1 MKSVYIISGTMGVG
15 KTATSKKLMEL
26 LPDSVFLDGDWCWNA
41 SPFQVTDETKA
52 MVIDNITHL
61 LNNFIHCSAYKN
73 VIFCWV
79 MHQQQITDDILMR
92 LDTDRCEVKCISL
105 VADEEAL
112 IRRLKADIAAGIR
125 TEDVISRSIERIP
138 LYEKL
143 STIKIDVSHITPDQ
157 AAEAIAAL

>member
-92 LDTDRCEVKCISL
+92 LDTDGCEVKCISL

-143 STIKIDVSHITPDQ
+143 STIKIDVSQITPDQ